1 MNGESEKT
9 VVKKASDQDSGY
21 VSTISAIH
29 RQQMRSLKMQHCYVI
44 FPATNVPSPSHK
56 KISLQAFIT
65 NSGSQ
70 GMSSNLSFITSMVTH
85 WQYKKAINI

>member
-29 RQQMRSLKMQHCYVI
+29 RQQMRSLKMQHFYVMLFSRQQMSRVLHI
-44 FPATNVPSPSHK
+44 K
-56 KISLQAFIT
+56 KS
-65 NSGSQ
+65 
-70 GMSSNLSFITSMVTH
+70 V
-85 WQYKKAINI
+85 YKLL